1 MLYRQLSQYGQPL
14 SAVGIGAMSFSDF
27 YGPVTEAQAFA
38 IMDRAL
44 AAGIN
49 HLDTSNVYGAGQSER
64 FIGEYMRQ
72 NGIARE
78 TLFIA
83 TKAGIGRQP
92 GSTERAFINDPAY
105 LRAELEKSLDR
116 LGVDYVDL
124 FYLHRREAARP
135 IEEVMEGLVRLKEEG
150 LIRGIG
156 LSEIA
161 PTTLELAWKIGPVA
175 AVQSEYSLATRTP
188 ELGLLSRCERL
199 GTTFVAFAPVARS
212 LLTDKPRTP
221 EQIPDLIWLNTNP
234 RFLSPNLERNIEA
247 TQAFREYAKS
257 QGMTAAELAVG
268 WVLSKSENII
278 TIPGTRY
285 VEHLDA
291 HIRAATTP
299 LTEAQIETCETLLEA
314 GWTHGDRYSEAN
326 WRGPERYC

>member
-1 MLYRQLSQYGQPL
+1 MQYRHLPLYQKSL

-27 YGPVTEAQAFA
+27 YGAVTAEQAFA
-38 IMDRAL
+38 ILDHAV

-49 HLDTSNVYGAGQSER
+49 HIDTSNVYGSGQSER
-64 FIGEYMRQ
+64 LIGEYMRQ
-72 NGIARE
+72 HQLPRD
-78 TLFIA
+78 TFFIA
-83 TKAGIGRQP
+83 TKAGIGRKP
-92 GSTERAFINDPAY
+92 GSTERTFINDPEY
-105 LRAELEKSLDR
+105 LRAELEKSLER

-124 FYLHRREAARP
+124 FYLHRREATRP
-135 IEEVMEGLVRLKEEG
+135 IEEVMEGLMKLKEEG

-188 ELGLLSRCERL
+188 ELGLLSRCERFQ
-199 GTTFVAFAPVARS
+199 TTFVAFAPVARS

-247 TQAFREYAKS
+247 TRPFREYAKS

-285 VEHLDA
+285 VQHLEA
-291 HIRAATTP
+291 HVRAATTP
-299 LTEAQIETCETLLEA
+299 LSREQIETCETLLEA

>member
-1 MLYRQLSQYGQPL
+1 MQYRQLPQYERSL

-27 YGPVTEAQAFA
+27 YGPVTESEAFA
-38 IMDRAL
+38 IMDRAFE
-44 AAGIN
+44 AGIN
-49 HLDTSNVYGAGQSER
+49 HLDTSNVYGSGQSER
-64 FIGEYMRQ
+64 FIGNYLKQR
-72 NGIARE
+72 GIARE
-78 TLFIA
+78 AVFIA

-92 GSTERAFINDPAY
+92 GSTERTFINDPAY
-105 LRAELEKSLDR
+105 LRAELEKSLER

-135 IEEVMEGLVRLKEEG
+135 IESVMEGLVRLKEEG

-161 PTTLELAWKIGPVA
+161 PTTLELAWTVGPVA
-175 AVQSEYSLATRTP
+175 AVQSEYSLATRSP
-188 ELGLLSRCERL
+188 ELGLLRRCERL

-221 EQIPDLIWLNTNP
+221 EQIPELIWLNTNP

-247 TQAFREYAKS
+247 TQAFRDYAKS
-257 QGMTAAELAVG
+257 QNMTAAELAVG
-268 WVLSKSENII
+268 WVLAQSENII

-285 VEHLDA
+285 VEHLEA
-291 HIRAATTP
+291 HIKAATTP
-299 LTEAQIETCETLLEA
+299 LTPEQVDQCERLLEV
-314 GWTHGDRYSEAN
+314 GWAHGDRYSEAN